1 MGAKNTVIAGNY
13 QGCSVTVS
21 CGVAAIITRAGKR
34 EQIDNFSVESYEIIN
49 NEQHKSA
56 VSGITRGLVGGMLG
70 PVGAVAGV
78 MSAKNKGTYQIAIKF
93 KNGDKSLIEVDDK
106 IYKAII
112 QACF

>member
-1 MGAKNTVIAGNY
+1 
-13 QGCSVTVS
+13 
-21 CGVAAIITRAGKR
+21 
-34 EQIDNFSVESYEIIN
+34 
-49 NEQHKSA
+49 
-56 VSGITRGLVGGMLG
+56 MLG

-93 KNGDKSLIEVDDK
+93 KNGEKSLIEVDDK